1 MASAQPSVRSYLGI
15 AKEVTPAT
23 PVAATDFIPLSKDAF
38 KPVDII
44 NPLYDNGLRGSMA
57 ENYTYIQGRRHT
69 EIDVAGPVFADTVGW
84 WLGGILG
91 VVDTSGAAAPYTHVI
106 SLKNATGIGA
116 DAQPTSFT
124 LNDFYVANN
133 RYYPG
138 CKVTEFGMTFNS
150 EGMLEYTARLM
161 GHPSTTTSVP
171 SPSFSAVTPT
181 AVWRGSVSIGGSSIG
196 YATDGT
202 INMVR
207 KAEAIFG
214 IDTAQGP
221 YEIFVGAL
229 DVTGNLTFVME
240 NDAEL
245 TRFLSNT
252 QPALTFTWAQ
262 GAGASATSISFT
274 VTKGAYTTATI
285 DRSAD
290 HVTVAVDISGIANTT
305 DAGSTAGYAP
315 IKWTLQNADAAGIY
329 Q

>member
-23 PVAATDFIPLSKDAF
+23 PVAATDFIPISKDAF

-44 NPLYDNGLRGSMA
+44 NPLYDNGLRGSMV

-69 EIDVAGPVFADTVGW
+69 EIDIAGPVFADTVGY

-91 VVDTSGAAAPYTHVI
+91 SVATVGASAPYTHTI

-150 EGMLEYTARLM
+150 EGMLEYTTRLM
-161 GHPSTTTSVP
+161 GFPSTTTSLP

-181 AVWRGSVSIGGSSIG
+181 PVWKGTVSIGGSTVG
-196 YATDGT
+196 YTTDGA
-202 INMVR
+202 INMTR

-214 IDTAQGP
+214 INTEQGP
-221 YEIFVGAL
+221 YEVFLGAL
-229 DVTGNLTFVME
+229 DATGNLTFVME
-240 NDAEL
+240 NDNEL
-245 TRFLSNT
+245 TRFLNNT
-252 QPALTFTWAQ
+252 QPALTFTFAQ
-262 GAGASATSISFT
+262 GANASATSIAFT
-274 VTKGAYTTATI
+274 VTKGAYTTGVI
-285 DRSAD
+285 DRSGD
-290 HVTVAVDISGIANTT
+290 HVTIAVDISAIGNTT
-305 DAGSTAGYAP
+305 DAGSTGGYAP
-315 IKWTLQNADAAGIY
+315 IKWTLQNAVVSGTY

>member
-1 MASAQPSVRSYLGI
+1 MAGALPSVRSYLGI

-23 PVAATDFIPLSKDAF
+23 PVNATDFIPISKDAF

-44 NPLYDNGLRGSMA
+44 APLYDTGLRGSMV

-91 VVDTSGAAAPYTHVI
+91 SVATVGSSAPYTHTI

-124 LNDFYVANN
+124 LEDMYVANN

-138 CKVTEFGMTFNS
+138 CKVTEFSMSFNS
-150 EGMLEYTARLM
+150 EGMLEYTAKLM
-161 GHPSTTTSVP
+161 GHPSTTTSTVA
-171 SPSFSAVTPT
+171 PSFSSVTPT
-181 AVWRGSVSIGGSSIG
+181 PVWRGTVSIGGSTIG
-196 YATDGT
+196 YTTDGT
-202 INMVR
+202 INMTR

-214 IDTAQGP
+214 INTDQGP
-221 YEIFVGAL
+221 YEVFLGAL
-229 DVTGNLTFVME
+229 DSTGSLTFVME
-240 NDAEL
+240 NDDQL
-245 TRFLSNT
+245 TNFLSNT

-262 GAGASATSISFT
+262 GAGATATSVGFT
-274 VTKGAYTTATI
+274 VTKGAYTTAAI
-285 DRSAD
+285 DRSGD
-290 HVTVAVDISGIANTT
+290 HVAVSIELSAIGNTT
-305 DAGSTAGYAP
+305 DAGASGGFAP
-315 IKWTLQNADAAGIY
+315 IKWSLQNAVTSGTY